1 MPGFDIDNVLKQ
13 YQTLLA
19 TPVQW
24 KIAGGGGGG
33 QQKQSSESSSAGGGG
48 GITNKET
55 MRQLWAK
62 VIRATEQHAPNIE
75 PTHEVM
81 MMAQQRPNNYNTTY
95 VGAAGG
101 RCTMCTTSAWIV
113 VESAFF

>member
-33 QQKQSSESSSAGGGG
+33 QQKQSLESSSVGRG
-48 GITNKET
+48 GITNKKT
-55 MRQLWAK
+55 MRQLWPK
-62 VIRATEQHAPNIE
+62 SYAPPSNM
-75 PTHEVM
+75 PQT
-81 MMAQQRPNNYNTTY
+81 
-95 VGAAGG
+95 
-101 RCTMCTTSAWIV
+101 
-113 VESAFF
+113 